1 MDYQKTGLEVFEAVG
16 GNDNV
21 ISVTHCATRLRFR
34 LKNEKTVDK
43 NNVEKISG
51 VLKCLTANGEIQV
64 VIGPNVTVAYQAIDK
79 VYSGNNGTE
88 TAKEKKS
95 LGSRF
100 LGMIS
105 GIFAPII
112 PAITAAGM
120 VKAVMAILKVL
131 SIVDV
136 DSQLYQILNF
146 ASDAAFYFMPIML
159 ANSAAKIFNMSSG
172 LAMMLA
178 GMMLH
183 PNFVAMVNGGEPI
196 NLLGIPVRA
205 ATYSATVI
213 PVILIVFVASYV
225 ERFANKIL
233 PDVIK
238 YIARPLIVMIVMIPL
253 SLCILGPIGYIAG
266 DGLAAFLSF
275 VNGLTPWLLPTI
287 MGTFTPILV
296 LFGLHNGLI
305 PLASS
310 QLSTLGHENIMGPGM
325 LPSNIAQGAA
335 SIAIALRSKNKQT
348 KQEALSAGFTALM
361 GITEPAM
368 YGVTL
373 KYKMLLPVVMLG
385 GFAGGLFG
393 GITGLVRYSFGSPG
407 LATLPVFIGESP
419 TNILKALGAAAIG
432 FAVTFVGTMFIKL
445 DDSGAEKKNELEKSE
460 LEKKEPA
467 LTSTVKHEM
476 TVESPLQG
484 YTVMLDKLEDETFS
498 QKILGDGIAVI
509 PDEGKITAPFDGKVM
524 IYDTKHAIGL
534 TGTNGEEIL
543 IHVGMNTVEL
553 GGKYF
558 QATVKSGALVKKGD
572 ILLNF
577 EIENIKKAGY
587 DLTTPVLILNQD
599 GTYRIDG
606 QTEKYVKRGEPLFK
620 VKKI

>member
-1 MDYQKTGLEVFEAVG
+1 
-16 GNDNV
+16 
-21 ISVTHCATRLRFR
+21 
-34 LKNEKTVDK
+34 
-43 NNVEKISG
+43 
-51 VLKCLTANGEIQV
+51 
-64 VIGPNVTVAYQAIDK
+64 
-79 VYSGNNGTE
+79 
-88 TAKEKKS
+88 
-95 LGSRF
+95 
-100 LGMIS
+100 
-105 GIFAPII
+105 
-112 PAITAAGM
+112 
-120 VKAVMAILKVL
+120 
-131 SIVDV
+131 
-136 DSQLYQILNF
+136 
-146 ASDAAFYFMPIML
+146 
-159 ANSAAKIFNMSSG
+159 
-172 LAMMLA
+172 
-178 GMMLH
+178 
-183 PNFVAMVNGGEPI
+183 
-196 NLLGIPVRA
+196 
-205 ATYSATVI
+205 
-213 PVILIVFVASYV
+213 
-225 ERFANKIL
+225 
-233 PDVIK
+233 
-238 YIARPLIVMIVMIPL
+238 
-253 SLCILGPIGYIAG
+253 
-266 DGLAAFLSF
+266 
-275 VNGLTPWLLPTI
+275 
-287 MGTFTPILV
+287 
-296 LFGLHNGLI
+296 
-305 PLASS
+305 
-310 QLSTLGHENIMGPGM
+310 
-325 LPSNIAQGAA
+325 
-335 SIAIALRSKNKQT
+335 
-348 KQEALSAGFTALM
+348 
-361 GITEPAM
+361 M